1 MSKQELREYMVETYF
16 TLRITIAASAILLP
30 LVLLAWATI
39 DDRVDMQG
47 SISAFYYTSA
57 RNAFVGIVIAMGIAL
72 IAYHGYDAEEDWAL
86 NVAGVLAVLVAL
98 FPAKDPNSSEL
109 NAVGIVHGVSA
120 ISFFAILAFSI
131 NRYAGKTLRLSR
143 GNIGDKEKKALEGI
157 YKWFFPTAI
166 ALLVIFSVGILL
178 GTGPGWWLFAA
189 ESAALF
195 LLSAFWGIKTYEL
208 SKSNLDEKIVSDEP
222 PPVGLL

>member
-30 LVLLAWATI
+30 LVLLAWAAI

-98 FPAKDPNSSEL
+98 FPGRIRTRPNSTRSGSSMAFPRYRSSQFWL
-109 NAVGIVHGVSA
+109 SA
-120 ISFFAILAFSI
+120 STGMPA
-131 NRYAGKTLRLSR
+131 RLS
-143 GNIGDKEKKALEGI
+143 G
-157 YKWFFPTAI
+157 
-166 ALLVIFSVGILL
+166 
-178 GTGPGWWLFAA
+178 
-189 ESAALF
+189 
-195 LLSAFWGIKTYEL
+195 
-208 SKSNLDEKIVSDEP
+208 
-222 PPVGLL
+222 